1 MPTETALEKTLSEKI
16 YYEDNVVKVTNVRVT
31 CNHLTVP
38 IEKIGSVNVN
48 YKVEAFSL
56 AVMCLVI
63 SASPFLFFPAITNDK
78 LKVPVAGVAII
89 LILASLL
96 LLLLVYKSYVELIAS
111 VGGRAVKLFSVSMNR
126 KPYIEKI
133 CDAISDA
140 ILDDKRYR
148 DAKIAGNLEQTRFS
162 SSDTM
167 RLKKILDDYEEFQ
180 EMKKD
185 FEKKRK
191 KAQKS

>member
-63 SASPFLFFPAITNDK
+63 SASPFLFFPVITNDK